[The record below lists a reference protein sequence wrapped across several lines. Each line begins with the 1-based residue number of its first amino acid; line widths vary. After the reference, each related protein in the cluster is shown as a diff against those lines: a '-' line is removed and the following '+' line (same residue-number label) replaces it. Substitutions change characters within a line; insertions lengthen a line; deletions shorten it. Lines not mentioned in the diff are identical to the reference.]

1 MMDSPINVKIIKE
14 LYRVGE
20 KFIKLE
26 LTNGITSA

>member
-1 MMDSPINVKIIKE
+1 MDSPINVKIIKE
-14 LYRVGE
+14 LHRVGE